1 MVFRII
7 LGVLVDM
14 TLAWTKCV
22 LLNNTCISRFEI
34 YIVLCGC
41 YSSLSLSADS
51 ATRTFYRRSGGTCIL
66 VLNAPKMKKKKKKK
80 KENVEFANIVA
91 TDEATQNE
99 PPHLN
104 LHCLPSCL

>member
-1 MVFRII
+1 MYFS
-7 LGVLVDM
+7 
-14 TLAWTKCV
+14 TKRAE
-22 LLNNTCISRFEI
+22 NE
-34 YIVLCGC
+34 
-41 YSSLSLSADS
+41 
-51 ATRTFYRRSGGTCIL
+51 
-66 VLNAPKMKKKKKKK
+66 KKKKKK